1 MSKFLL
7 KILIILALTSFCQAN
22 YYIQAGKKFN
32 INPKLLWTIAYKESR
47 LNPKAISKINKNGTY
62 DIGIMQINS
71 VHLPRL
77 YRQYRIN
84 ALDLLNPKINIFV
97 GAEILKM
104 CFNKHGLN
112 ENALT
117 CYNGRIKNN
126 PYGKEVL
133 ALLKEAILTKG
144 NMKNFKKA
152 THHNKNL
159 SLLKFPFFKKLA
171 KHNFS
176 LFMRFNQ
183 GIESLK
189 ELKLETLSKEII
201 VYAFKRNKFSFSI

>member
-22 YYIQAGKKFN
+22 YYTQAGKKFN
-32 INPKLLWTIAYKESR
+32 IDPQLLWTIAYKESR
-47 LNPKAISKINKNGTY
+47 LNPNAISKRNKNGTY

-77 YRQYRIN
+77 KRVYGIDES
-84 ALDLLNPKINIFV
+84 DLLNPKINIFV

-104 CFNKHGLN
+104 CFDKHGLN
-112 ENALT
+112 ERAIT

-133 ALLKEAILTKG
+133 TLLKEARENNGKIKRKTI
-144 NMKNFKKA
+144 
-152 THHNKNL
+152 
-159 SLLKFPFFKKLA
+159 
-171 KHNFS
+171 KH
-176 LFMRFNQ
+176 
-183 GIESLK
+183 
-189 ELKLETLSKEII
+189 
-201 VYAFKRNKFSFSI
+201 